1 MIRTLLA
8 GILLLAACNPSGTR
22 PLVTPLPEA
31 DTASLALPVPTATR
45 RVADALVAAGLPV
58 TRVEERDGWLAT
70 PWFEAASLE
79 ATRRRPVGPEVVRLR
94 AWVNLS
100 MRGHSTVTFETVFR
114 PMADPSLPGREL
126 ERALPPGH
134 PVAQRVRRVLDSLA
148 GRTTP

>member
-1 MIRTLLA
+1 
-8 GILLLAACNPSGTR
+8 
-22 PLVTPLPEA
+22 
-31 DTASLALPVPTATR
+31 
-45 RVADALVAAGLPV
+45 
-58 TRVEERDGWLAT
+58 
-70 PWFEAASLE
+70 
-79 ATRRRPVGPEVVRLR
+79 VVRLR